1 MTKPRNGD
9 EQMRIL
15 IAGASG
21 LVGSALVP
29 RLKAEGAEVVRLV
42 RASAGAGEIEWH
54 PDRGSID
61 AAALEGVDAII
72 NLAGDGIADGRW
84 TEEKKRRILDSRVN
98 GTRLLSET
106 MAKLARKP
114 ATFINASAIGFYGSR
129 GDELVDEDSGP
140 GEGFLAKVC
149 REWESSTAPAEQAG
163 IRVVKL
169 RLGVI
174 LTKDGGIMGSMLQ
187 PFKLGLGGKVGAGN
201 QVISWVAMDD
211 VVSAFSFILSHQTL
225 RGPINVVAPRPVT
238 NAEFTKTL
246 GRVLSRPTFMAMPV
260 FAARLAFGEM
270 ADEMMLSST
279 RVAGKVL
286 SEAGFRFQHPELEG
300 AVRAMLQG

>member
-1 MTKPRNGD
+1 
-9 EQMRIL
+9 MRLL

-29 RLKAEGAEVVRLV
+29 LLKAENSDVTRLV
-42 RASAGAGEIEWH
+42 RSAVKSGEIEWH
-54 PDRGSID
+54 PERGLID
-61 AAALEGVDAII
+61 APALEGFDAVI
-72 NLAGDGIADGRW
+72 NLAGDGIANGRW

-106 MAKLARKP
+106 MAKLSRKP
-114 ATFINASAIGFYGSR
+114 KTFINASAIGFYGSR
-129 GDELVDEDSGP
+129 GAELVDEESGP
-140 GEGFLAKVC
+140 GEGFLASVC
-149 REWESSTAPAEQAG
+149 RQWESATAPAEQAG

-174 LTKDGGIMGSMLQ
+174 LAKDGGIMGSMLR
-187 PFKLGLGGKVGAGN
+187 PFKLGLGGKVGSGE
-201 QVISWVAMDD
+201 QIISWVAMDD
-211 VVSAFSFILSHQTL
+211 VVAAINFILQHETL
-225 RGPINVVAPRPVT
+225 RGPINLVAPHPVT
-238 NAEFTKTL
+238 NEEFTKTL
-246 GRVLSRPTFMAMPV
+246 GRVLSRPTFMAMPA

-279 RVAGKVL
+279 RVTGKVL
-286 SEAGFRFQHPELEG
+286 NGAGFKFQFPELEG

>member
-1 MTKPRNGD
+1 MQINDMK
-9 EQMRIL
+9 IL

-29 RLKAEGAEVVRLV
+29 NLKAEGAEVVRLV
-42 RASAGAGEIEWH
+42 RATPRAGEIEWH
-54 PDRGSID
+54 PNHGSID
-61 AAALEGVDAII
+61 ASALEGFDAVI

-106 MAKLARKP
+106 MAKLSRKP
-114 ATFINASAIGFYGSR
+114 ATFINASAVGFYGDR

-140 GEGFLAKVC
+140 GEGFLAGVC
-149 REWESSTAPAEQAG
+149 RQWESAAGPAEHAG

-169 RLGVI
+169 RFGVI
-174 LTKDGGIMGSMLQ
+174 LTKDGGIMGSMLR
-187 PFKLGLGGKVGAGN
+187 PFKLGLGGKVGSGK

-211 VVSAFSFILSHQTL
+211 VVAAMSFILHDESL
-225 RGPINVVAPRPVT
+225 RGPINAVAPRPVT
-238 NAEFTKTL
+238 NEEFTKTL
-246 GRVLSRPTFMAMPV
+246 GRVLSRPTFMAMPA

-270 ADEMMLSST
+270 ADEMVLSST
-279 RVAGKVL
+279 RVAGKIL
-286 SEAGFRFQHPELEG
+286 NDAGFKFQYPELEG
-300 AVRAMLQG
+300 AMRAMLGQTGH

>member
-1 MTKPRNGD
+1 
-9 EQMRIL
+9 MRVL
-15 IAGASG
+15 TAGASG

-29 RLKAEGAEVVRLV
+29 KLKAEVAEVIRLV
-42 RASAGAGEIEWH
+42 RSAAGPGEIEWH
-54 PDRGSID
+54 PDRGTID
-61 AAALEGVDAII
+61 AAALDGVDAII
-72 NLAGDGIADGRW
+72 NLAGDGIANGRW

-98 GTRLLSET
+98 GTRLLSEA
-106 MAKLARKP
+106 MAKLSRKP

-129 GDELVDEDSGP
+129 DELVDEESSP
-140 GEGFLAKVC
+140 GEGFLARVC
-149 REWESSTAPAEQAG
+149 REWEAAAAPAEQAG

-174 LTKDGGIMGSMLQ
+174 LTKQGGIIGSMLM
-187 PFKLGLGGKVGAGN
+187 PFKLGLGGKVGAGK
-201 QVISWVAMDD
+201 QVMSWVAMDD
-211 VVSAFSFILSHQTL
+211 VVSAISFILSHQTL

-238 NAEFTKTL
+238 NEEFTKTL
-246 GRVLSRPTFMAMPV
+246 GRVLSRPTFMAMPA

-286 SEAGFRFQHPELEG
+286 SEAGFRFQYPDLEG
-300 AVRAMLQG
+300 AVREMLG

>member
-1 MTKPRNGD
+1 MQING
-9 EQMRIL
+9 MKIL

-21 LVGSALVP
+21 LVGSALVSK
-29 RLKAEGAEVVRLV
+29 LKAEGAEVTPLV
-42 RASAGAGEIEWH
+42 RSAAKSGEIEWH

-61 AAALEGVDAII
+61 ARALEGFDAVI
-72 NLAGDGIADGRW
+72 NFAGDGIAKGRW
-84 TEEKKRRILDSRVN
+84 TKEKKRRILDSRVN

-106 MAKLARKP
+106 MTNLSRKP
-114 ATFINASAIGFYGSR
+114 ATFINASAVGFYGSR
-129 GDELVDEDSGP
+129 GDELVDEESGP
-140 GEGFLAKVC
+140 GEGFLAGVC
-149 REWESSTAPAEQAG
+149 RQWESATALAEQAG

-174 LTKDGGIMGSMLQ
+174 LTKDGGIMGSMLA
-187 PFKLGLGGKVGAGN
+187 PFKLGLGGKVGSGE

-211 VVSAFSFILSHQTL
+211 VVGVISFILQNESV
-225 RGPINVVAPRPVT
+225 RGPVNAVAPQPVT
-238 NAEFTKTL
+238 NEEFTKTL
-246 GRVLSRPTFMAMPV
+246 GRVLSRPTFMTMPA

-286 SEAGFRFQHPELEG
+286 NDAGFRFQYPELEG
-300 AVRAMLQG
+300 AVRAMLG

>member
-1 MTKPRNGD
+1 MNIK
-9 EQMRIL
+9 EKIL

-29 RLKAEGAEVVRLV
+29 KLKAEGAEVTRLV
-42 RASAGAGEIEWH
+42 RSAAGTGEIEWH

-61 AAALEGVDAII
+61 APALEGFDAVI

-106 MAKLARKP
+106 MAKLSRKP
-114 ATFINASAIGFYGSR
+114 ATLINASAIGFYGDR

-140 GEGFLAKVC
+140 GEGFLAGVC
-149 REWESSTAPAEQAG
+149 RAWESAAAPAEQAG
-163 IRVVKL
+163 IRVAKL
-169 RLGVI
+169 RFGPI
-174 LTKDGGIMGSMLQ
+174 LAREGGMLAKMLT
-187 PFKLGLGGKVGAGN
+187 PFKLGLGGKVGSGK
-201 QVISWVAMDD
+201 QYISWVAIDD
-211 VVSAFSFILSHQTL
+211 VIGAIKLALSSESL

-238 NAEFTKTL
+238 NEEFTKTL
-246 GRVLSRPTFMAMPV
+246 GQVLSRPTFMAMPA

-279 RVAGKVL
+279 RVAGNVL
-286 SEAGFRFQHPELEG
+286 NAAGFKFQYPELEG
-300 AVRAMLQG
+300 AVRAMLG

>member
-1 MTKPRNGD
+1 MEIKG
-9 EQMRIL
+9 MKIL

-29 RLKAEGAEVVRLV
+29 KLKAAGAEVTPLV
-42 RASAGAGEIEWH
+42 RSAAKSGEIEWH

-61 AAALEGVDAII
+61 TPALEGFDAVI
-72 NLAGDGIADGRW
+72 NLAGDGIANGRW
-84 TEEKKRRILDSRVN
+84 TEEKKRRIVDSRVN

-106 MAKLARKP
+106 MANLSRKP
-114 ATFINASAIGFYGSR
+114 ATFINASAIGFYGNR

-140 GEGFLAKVC
+140 GEGFLAGVC
-149 REWESSTAPAEQAG
+149 RQWESATAPAEQAG

-174 LTKDGGIMGSMLQ
+174 LTKDGGIMGSMLA
-187 PFKLGLGGKVGAGN
+187 PFKLGLGGKVGSGK

-211 VVSAFSFILSHQTL
+211 VVAAISFILQNESA
-225 RGPINVVAPRPVT
+225 RGPINVVAPHPAT
-238 NAEFTKTL
+238 NEEFTKTL
-246 GRVLSRPTFMAMPV
+246 GRVLSRPTFMTMPA

-286 SEAGFRFQHPELEG
+286 NDAGFKFQFPELEG
-300 AVRAMLQG
+300 AVRAMLG

>member
-1 MTKPRNGD
+1 MEIKD
-9 EQMRIL
+9 MKIVV
-15 IAGASG
+15 AGASG
-21 LVGSALVP
+21 LVGSALVSK
-29 RLKAEGAEVVRLV
+29 LKAEGAEVTRLV
-42 RASAGAGEIEWH
+42 RLAAKSGEIEWH

-61 AAALEGVDAII
+61 APAMEGFDAVI

-106 MAKLARKP
+106 MANLSRKP
-114 ATFINASAIGFYGSR
+114 ATFINASAVGFYGSR

-140 GEGFLAKVC
+140 GEGFLASVC
-149 REWESSTAPAEQAG
+149 RQWESATAPAEQAG

-174 LTKDGGIMGSMLQ
+174 LTKDGGIMGSMLR
-187 PFKLGLGGKVGAGN
+187 PFKLGLGGKVGSGQ
-201 QVISWVAMDD
+201 QVISWIAMDD
-211 VVSAFSFILSHQTL
+211 VVAAISFILHTESL
-225 RGPINVVAPRPVT
+225 RGPINAVAPQPVT
-238 NAEFTKTL
+238 NEEFTKTL
-246 GRVLSRPTFMAMPV
+246 GRVLSRPTFMAMPA

-286 SEAGFRFQHPELEG
+286 NDAGFKFQYPELEG

>member
-1 MTKPRNGD
+1 
-9 EQMRIL
+9 MRVL

-21 LVGSALVP
+21 LVGSALVKK
-29 RLKAEGAEVVRLV
+29 LSAEGVEVTRLV
-42 RASAGAGEIEWH
+42 RKAAGAGEIEWH
-54 PDRGSID
+54 PDRGMID
-61 AAALEGVDAII
+61 ATALEGFDAVI
-72 NLAGDGIADGRW
+72 NLSGDGIASGRW
-84 TEEKKRRILDSRVN
+84 TDEKKRRIVDSRVN

-106 MAKLARKP
+106 MAKLSHKP

-129 GDELVDEDSGP
+129 GDELVDEDTGP

-149 REWESSTAPAEQAG
+149 REWESATAPAEQAG

-174 LTKDGGIMGSMLQ
+174 LTKAGGIMGSMLQ

-211 VVSAFSFILSHQTL
+211 VVGAISFILSHQTL

-238 NAEFTKTL
+238 NEEFTKTL
-246 GRVLSRPTFMAMPV
+246 GRVLSRPTFMAMPA

-286 SEAGFRFQHPELEG
+286 NDAGFRFQYPEIEG
-300 AVRAMLQG
+300 AVRELLR

>member
-1 MTKPRNGD
+1 
-9 EQMRIL
+9 MR
-15 IAGASG
+15 
-21 LVGSALVP
+21 SAA
-29 RLKAEGAEVVRLV
+29 K
-42 RASAGAGEIEWH
+42 SGEIEWH

-61 AAALEGVDAII
+61 APALEGFDAVI
-72 NLAGDGIADGRW
+72 NLAGDGIANGRW

-106 MAKLARKP
+106 MANLSRKP

-129 GDELVDEDSGP
+129 GDELVDEESGP
-140 GEGFLAKVC
+140 GEGFLAGVC
-149 REWESSTAPAEQAG
+149 RQWESATALAEQAG

-174 LTKDGGIMGSMLQ
+174 LTKDGGIMGSMLR
-187 PFKLGLGGKVGAGN
+187 PFKLGLGGKVGSGE

-211 VVSAFSFILSHQTL
+211 VVGVISFILQNESV
-225 RGPINVVAPRPVT
+225 RGPVNAVAPHPVT
-238 NAEFTKTL
+238 NEEFTKTL
-246 GRVLSRPTFMAMPV
+246 GKVLSRPTFMAMPA

-279 RVAGKVL
+279 RVAAKVL
-286 SEAGFRFQHPELEG
+286 NDAGFRISVSGIGRRGAGDAGLSGRCSTPDGALARMRRWEG
-300 AVRAMLQG
+300 SLPGEGSTQRTQSFVCTAA

>member
-1 MTKPRNGD
+1 MK
-9 EQMRIL
+9 IL

-21 LVGSALVP
+21 LVGSTLAP
-29 RLKAEGAEVVRLV
+29 KLKAEGVEVTRLV
-42 RASAGAGEIEWH
+42 RKAAGSGEIEWH
-54 PDRGSID
+54 PDRGTID
-61 AAALEGVDAII
+61 AAALEGFDAII
-72 NLAGDGIADGRW
+72 NLAGDGIANGRW

-106 MAKLARKP
+106 MAKLSRKP

-149 REWESSTAPAEQAG
+149 RQWESSTAPAEQAG

-174 LTKDGGIMGSMLQ
+174 LTKNGGIMGSMLR
-187 PFKLGLGGKVGAGN
+187 PFKLGLGGKVGSGK

-211 VVSAFSFILSHQTL
+211 VVAAISFILYHQTL
-225 RGPINVVAPRPVT
+225 RGPINLVAPHPAT
-238 NAEFTKTL
+238 NEEFTKTL
-246 GRVLSRPTFMAMPV
+246 GRVLSRPTFMAMPA

-286 SEAGFRFQHPELEG
+286 KDAGFKFRYPELEG
-300 AVRAMLQG
+300 AVRAMLA

>member
-1 MTKPRNGD
+1 MKV
-9 EQMRIL
+9 L

-21 LVGSALVP
+21 LVGSALVSK
-29 RLKAEGAEVVRLV
+29 LKTESAEVTRLV
-42 RASAGAGEIEWH
+42 RSAAKSGEIEWH

-61 AAALEGVDAII
+61 APALEGFDAVI
-72 NLAGDGIADGRW
+72 NLAGDGIANGRW
-84 TEEKKRRILDSRVN
+84 TEEKKRRIKNSRVN

-106 MAKLARKP
+106 MANLSRKP
-114 ATFINASAIGFYGSR
+114 KTFINASAIGFYGSR
-129 GDELVDEDSGP
+129 GDELVDEDSSP
-140 GEGFLAKVC
+140 GEGFLAGVC
-149 REWESSTAPAEQAG
+149 RQWESATAPAEQAG

-174 LTKDGGIMGSMLQ
+174 LTKDGGIMGSMLR
-187 PFKLGLGGKVGAGN
+187 PFKLGLGGKVGSGQ

-211 VVSAFSFILSHQTL
+211 VVAVINFILHNESL
-225 RGPINVVAPRPVT
+225 RGPINAVAPQPVT
-238 NAEFTKTL
+238 NEEFTKTL
-246 GRVLSRPTFMAMPV
+246 GRVLSRPTIMTMPA

-286 SEAGFRFQHPELEG
+286 NDAGFKFQFPELEG
-300 AVRAMLQG
+300 AVRSMLG

>member
-1 MTKPRNGD
+1 MEIKG
-9 EQMRIL
+9 MKIL

-21 LVGSALVP
+21 LVGSALVSK
-29 RLKAEGAEVVRLV
+29 LKAEGAEVTPLV
-42 RASAGAGEIEWH
+42 RSAARSGEIEWH

-61 AAALEGVDAII
+61 APSLEGFDAVI
-72 NLAGDGIADGRW
+72 NLAGDGIANGRW

-106 MAKLARKP
+106 MANVSRKP

-129 GDELVDEDSGP
+129 GDELVDEESGP
-140 GEGFLAKVC
+140 GEGFLASVC
-149 REWESSTAPAEQAG
+149 RQWESATAPAEQAG

-174 LTKDGGIMGSMLQ
+174 LTKDGGIMGSMLR
-187 PFKLGLGGKVGAGN
+187 PFKLGLGGKVGSGQ

-211 VVSAFSFILSHQTL
+211 VVAAIDFILQNESV
-225 RGPINVVAPRPVT
+225 RGPINVVAPQPVT
-238 NAEFTKTL
+238 NEEFTGTL
-246 GRVLSRPTFMAMPV
+246 GRVVSRPTFMTMPA

-270 ADEMMLSST
+270 ADEMMLSGT

-286 SEAGFRFQHPELEG
+286 NDAGFKFQYPELEG
-300 AVRAMLQG
+300 AVRAMLS

>member
-1 MTKPRNGD
+1 MEIKD
-9 EQMRIL
+9 MKIVV
-15 IAGASG
+15 AGASG
-21 LVGSALVP
+21 LVGSVLVSK
-29 RLKAEGAEVVRLV
+29 LKAEGAEVTRLV
-42 RASAGAGEIEWH
+42 RSAAKSGEIEWH

-61 AAALEGVDAII
+61 APALEGLDAVI

-84 TEEKKRRILDSRVN
+84 TKEKKRRIKDSRVN

-106 MAKLARKP
+106 MANLSRKP
-114 ATFINASAIGFYGSR
+114 RTFINASAVGFYGSR
-129 GDELVDEDSGP
+129 GDELVDEYSGP
-140 GEGFLAKVC
+140 GEGFLASVC
-149 REWESSTAPAEQAG
+149 RQWESATAPAEQAG

-174 LTKDGGIMGSMLQ
+174 LTPDGGIMGSMLR
-187 PFKLGLGGKVGAGN
+187 PFKLGLGGKVGSGK

-211 VVSAFSFILSHQTL
+211 VVAAISFILHTESL
-225 RGPINVVAPRPVT
+225 RGPINAVAPHPVT
-238 NAEFTKTL
+238 NEEFTKTL
-246 GRVLSRPTFMAMPV
+246 GRVLSRPTFMAMPG

-286 SEAGFRFQHPELEG
+286 NDAGFKFQYPELEG
-300 AVRAMLQG
+300 AVRAMLG

>member
-1 MTKPRNGD
+1 MEIKG
-9 EQMRIL
+9 MKIVV
-15 IAGASG
+15 AGASG

-29 RLKAEGAEVVRLV
+29 KLKAEGAEVTPLV
-42 RASAGAGEIEWH
+42 RSAAKSGEIEWH

-61 AAALEGVDAII
+61 APALEGFDAVI
-72 NLAGDGIADGRW
+72 NLAGDGIANGRW
-84 TEEKKRRILDSRVN
+84 TEEKKRRIIDSRVN

-106 MAKLARKP
+106 MANLSRKP

-140 GEGFLAKVC
+140 GAGFLAGVC
-149 REWESSTAPAEQAG
+149 RQWESATAPAEHAG

-169 RLGVI
+169 RFGVI
-174 LTKDGGIMGSMLQ
+174 LTKEGGIMGSMLR
-187 PFKLGLGGKVGAGN
+187 PFKLGLGGKVGSGK

-211 VVSAFSFILSHQTL
+211 VVAAIDFILQSESL
-225 RGPINVVAPRPVT
+225 RGPTNVVAPQPVT
-238 NAEFTKTL
+238 NEEFTRTL
-246 GRVLSRPTFMAMPV
+246 GRVLSRPTFMAMPA

-279 RVAGKVL
+279 RVLGKVL
-286 SEAGFRFQHPELEG
+286 NDAGFKFHYPELEG
-300 AVRAMLQG
+300 AVRAMLG